1 MKKQTKIVLLLL
13 LAVCLLTACKKEDA
27 TLEVYTLGGS
37 EEDSVAAL
45 DVILEEDEAILYSID
60 TPTDKALAEGLEI
73 SHTYHYRQMPDPAAM
88 AARYIAFLRED
99 EQGLVVLDAENH
111 KVLEDPNTDLLYGTV
126 MLGKT
131 AAANEEAGKRI
142 VRVIVGW
149 SEYSLA
155 VQVAYIKGSILAPV
169 EPPKEENPNDPDN
182 PGGENTPQGSGIA
195 EQVEYFRSL
204 NPQQLGLEGENMS
217 EYMTYPQQGWVTID
231 GLSCR
236 EISVYHQD
244 TQTATNVLMGTYYL
258 SADLT
263 KVYKRN
269 SEGQIVPVQIN

>member
-1 MKKQTKIVLLLL
+1 MKKQTKIAVLLL
-13 LAVCLLTACKKEDA
+13 LAVCLLTACKKDNGA
-27 TLEVYTLGGS
+27 LEVYTLG
-37 EEDSVAAL
+37 ENEADSVAAL
-45 DVILEEDEAILYSID
+45 DVILEEDEAILYSVD
-60 TPTDKALAEGLEI
+60 TPTDKAVAEGLEI

-111 KVLEDPNTDLLYGTV
+111 KVLDDPNTDLLYGTV
-126 MLGKT
+126 ILGKK
-131 AAANEEAGKRI
+131 AADNEEAGKRI

-155 VQVAYIKGSILAPV
+155 VQVAYMPGSILPPV
-169 EPPKEENPNDPDN
+169 VEKEEEKKDD
-182 PGGENTPQGSGIA
+182 EQSESTPQGTGIA

-204 NPQQLGLEGENMS
+204 NPQQLGLEGESMS
-217 EYMTYPQQGWVTID
+217 KYITYPQQGWVTID
-231 GLSCR
+231 GESCR

-263 KVYKRN
+263 KVYKQN
-269 SEGQIVPVQIN
+269 SDGQIVPVQISSGD